1 MCCGLSKSQ
10 FSLVAMK
17 QCNYDPAVKSA
28 YAQAR
33 KHLIFRLGDK
43 QTSMQTFALTPFKTL
58 SCAIIYQTAIFPGLL
73 QHHERPPARWVHR
86 QAQKHP
92 FFELSGGPILP
103 KHHSIPP
110 QKKIGRNATKNASTS
125 HRGLRPSHATSPP
138 ASLPPTANRFPHDT
152 VSGRS
157 ARCLCRAVL
166 RCRAR

>member
-1 MCCGLSKSQ
+1 
-10 FSLVAMK
+10 MK

-43 QTSMQTFALTPFKTL
+43 QTSMQKFALTLFKTL
-58 SCAIIYQTAIFPGLL
+58 TSTISTKLPSFQVFHRTLIDHEHPL
-73 QHHERPPARWVHR
+73 QDKSIARSKNTPFSSSAMDLSYINSVQQPHR
-86 QAQKHP
+86 R
-92 FFELSGGPILP
+92 
-103 KHHSIPP
+103 
-110 QKKIGRNATKNASTS
+110 KISRNATKNASIP
-125 HRGLRPSHATSPP
+125 HRGLRPSQATSPP
-138 ASLPPTANRFPHDT
+138 ASLTPTANRFPHDT